1 MVYSEITCY
10 VNMTVPDPSQTA
22 LDDGLLMTWGLLNV
36 FGVILH
42 VSLMVV
48 AMLLYIAILQVSA
61 HEGPEDELR
70 PEECYSRDS
79 NPNGIVMSEGQFLGI
94 WNDRYEV
101 YFQYL
106 ISFFSWG
113 AGIFFATLIPTAHV
127 RYFMNSA
134 AAWIQCGALFVALI
148 LWGRIHS
155 SIVPSL
161 MRLRGIAAGGSQIQ
175 P

>member
-70 PEECYSRDS
+70 PEECY
-79 NPNGIVMSEGQFLGI
+79 
-94 WNDRYEV
+94 
-101 YFQYL
+101 
-106 ISFFSWG
+106 
-113 AGIFFATLIPTAHV
+113 
-127 RYFMNSA
+127 
-134 AAWIQCGALFVALI
+134 
-148 LWGRIHS
+148 
-155 SIVPSL
+155 
-161 MRLRGIAAGGSQIQ
+161 
-175 P
+175 